1 MICYF
6 NSYLIKSCDFKCKP
20 VLESNSSLR
29 YGIICI
35 RHQYLPMKKKRL
47 IILPHDVS
55 IITGKS
61 IRASQRLLKD
71 IHFVL
76 GKLPHQPV
84 SVPEFAD
91 YMGLEAEEVE
101 RVVG

>member
-1 MICYF
+1 
-6 NSYLIKSCDFKCKP
+6 
-20 VLESNSSLR
+20 
-29 YGIICI
+29 
-35 RHQYLPMKKKRL
+35 MKKKRL

-61 IRASQRLLKD
+61 NRQAQRLLKVV
-71 IHFVL
+71 HCAL

-84 SVPEFAD
+84 SVVEFAD
-91 YMGLEAEEVE
+91 YMGLDVEEVK

>member
-1 MICYF
+1 
-6 NSYLIKSCDFKCKP
+6 
-20 VLESNSSLR
+20 
-29 YGIICI
+29 
-35 RHQYLPMKKKRL
+35 MKKKRL

-84 SVPEFAD
+84 SILEFAD
-91 YMGLEAEEVE
+91 YMGLEVEEVE